1 MAKQINLEYKGK
13 EYTLEYTRETVKQME
28 REGFIA
34 SDIIT
39 KPVLTLPKLF
49 AGAFKAHHKFDTKQK
64 TIEEIFDALSNKGAL
79 VEKLAEMY
87 NEPIEALIEDCGD
100 EKNAAVW
107 DASF

>member
-1 MAKQINLEYKGK
+1 MAKQINLNYNGK
-13 EYTLEYTRETVKQME
+13 DYCLEYTRDTVKQME
-28 REGFIA
+28 REGFVS
-34 SDIIT
+34 SDIVT
-39 KPVLTLPKLF
+39 KPMSTLPKLF

-64 TIEEIFDALSNKGAL
+64 VIEEIFDALSNKGAL

-87 NEPIEALIEDCGD
+87 AEPMETLMDDCGD